1 MAERSKKATI
11 EYRNDGGGTS
21 KRVDAAFP
29 IVVFKF
35 DGAGEVKLDTR
46 EVTQELAV
54 VASIRGLTEKIR
66 DTFAGSESAADAA
79 EEAASM
85 IEVLLAGDW
94 YTERASAGPRPT
106 VVAEAVIRAL
116 REAGKAIDEATEATV
131 RSMFTGK
138 GTEQARKDAM
148 ADPAIYKHVVAIR
161 AEREAER
168 LAEMQ
173 KAGKPSILA
182 GLVA

>member
-11 EYRNDGGGTS
+11 EYRDNAGGKS
-21 KRVDAAFP
+21 KRVDPAFP
-29 IVVFKF
+29 IVAFVF
-35 DGAGEVKLDTR
+35 DGAGTATFDTR
-46 EVTQELAV
+46 EVTDEIRSIA
-54 VASIRGLTEKIR
+54 AIRGMTEKVR

-106 VVAEAVIRAL
+106 VVAEAVLRAV
-116 REAGKAIDEATEATV
+116 RESGKTVTPEFEATV

-148 ADPAIYKHVVAIR
+148 EDPAIYKHVVAIR

-173 KAGKPSILA
+173 AAGKPSILA